1 MSETTAETT
10 TRVVWFEL
18 PAEDATRAEE
28 FYVKLFGWSF
38 EPFGD
43 DGYLVSTGAGG
54 AISAGPHEQGV
65 LTYFGVED
73 IDVSIECARGRGGES
88 TDRMEVPGVGLYAH
102 CSDTEGNRFG
112 LFQRAA

>member
-1 MSETTAETT
+1 MSEMGAETT

-18 PAEDATRAEE
+18 PAEDASRAEE

-43 DGYLVSTGAGG
+43 DGYLVSTQAGG
-54 AISAGPHEQGV
+54 AISSRPHEQGM
-65 LTYFGVED
+65 LAYFGVED
-73 IDVSIECARGRGGES
+73 IYAAIECARGLGGQS
-88 TDRMEVPGVGLYAH
+88 TERLEVAGVGSYAY
-102 CSDTEGNRFG
+102 CTDTEGNRFG